1 MIHNYIKTLLE
12 EKGISL
18 NHTFEIESDE
28 VFGNHFIPME
38 VLIEFINNLSPIIQ
52 SQIKNKLVMIDFN
65 NGNVLHF
72 LEYLSKGMVQVKF
85 QK

>member
-18 NHTFEIESDE
+18 YQTFEIESDE
-28 VFGNHFIPME
+28 VYGNHFIPME
-38 VLIEFINNLSPIIQ
+38 VLIEFIESLSPTIQ
-52 SQIKNKLVMIDFN
+52 TQIKNKLVMIDFN

-72 LEYLSKGMVQVKF
+72 LEYLSKGMVQVKY
-85 QK
+85 KN

>member
-18 NHTFEIESDE
+18 NHTFEIESDG
-28 VFGNHFIPME
+28 VFGNHHVPME
-38 VLIEFINNLSPIIQ
+38 VLIEFIDSLSPTIQ
-52 SQIKNKLVMIDFN
+52 GQIKNKLVMIDFK

-85 QK
+85 KN

>member
-1 MIHNYIKTLLE
+1 MIHKYIKTLLE

-18 NHTFEIESDE
+18 NHTFEVESDG
-28 VFGNHFIPME
+28 VFGNQYVPME
-38 VLIEFINNLSPIIQ
+38 VLIEFIDSLSPTIQ
-52 SQIKNKLVMIDFN
+52 GQIKNKLVMIDFK

-85 QK
+85 QN